1 MSFENSSKIR
11 GIWWQGG
18 GGGSEV
24 ESGYYYK
31 YLFIFVDFIIFFFF
45 LFATRFALDSISP
58 FLLLFFGYRDI
69 GLRYRIAR
77 NFRRGDSQSFAA
89 LSQSKV
95 KLDSWGVSRSFE
107 PRNVVV
113 FDFTASEKTS
123 ETSDDENTG

>member
-1 MSFENSSKIR
+1 MVSGGKGGEGGAKLKVATTTSIFSSSSI
-11 GIWWQGG
+11 
-18 GGGSEV
+18 S
-24 ESGYYYK
+24 
-31 YLFIFVDFIIFFFF
+31 LFFFFF

>member
-1 MSFENSSKIR
+1 MARGEGGAKLKVATTTSIFSSSSI
-11 GIWWQGG
+11 
-18 GGGSEV
+18 S
-24 ESGYYYK
+24 
-31 YLFIFVDFIIFFFF
+31 LFFFFF

-113 FDFTASEKTS
+113 FAVDISRRAKKQVKRVTMKIQDRKKRFA
-123 ETSDDENTG
+123 